1 MSFDLYN
8 DSFQITKFKS
18 IMLLTLM
25 ILTGTFRL
33 YKILTTYGILV
44 QERFILFFLYQ
55 LARAHIV
62 HLTLNVYYI
71 LNSRKKNLNREKIG
85 FLDFNKIEKI
95 QVK

>member
-1 MSFDLYN
+1 MSFDLHN

-44 QERFILFFLYQ
+44 QERFIFFFLHQ

-71 LNSRKKNLNREKIG
+71 LNSRKKILT
-85 FLDFNKIEKI
+85 
-95 QVK
+95 VKKLVFFILIK

>member
-1 MSFDLYN
+1 
-8 DSFQITKFKS
+8 
-18 IMLLTLM
+18 MLLTLM

-44 QERFILFFLYQ
+44 QERFILFFLHQ

-71 LNSRKKNLNREKIG
+71 LIK
-85 FLDFNKIEKI
+85 
-95 QVK
+95 

>member
-25 ILTGTFRL
+25 ILTGTYQLF
-33 YKILTTYGILV
+33 KILTTYGILV
-44 QERFILFFLYQ
+44 QERFILFFFLHQ

-62 HLTLNVYYI
+62 HLTLNLYYI
-71 LNSRKKNLNREKIG
+71 LNSRKKILT
-85 FLDFNKIEKI
+85 
-95 QVK
+95 VKLVIFILVK

>member
-1 MSFDLYN
+1 
-8 DSFQITKFKS
+8 
-18 IMLLTLM
+18 MLLTLM

-44 QERFILFFLYQ
+44 QERFIFFFLHQ